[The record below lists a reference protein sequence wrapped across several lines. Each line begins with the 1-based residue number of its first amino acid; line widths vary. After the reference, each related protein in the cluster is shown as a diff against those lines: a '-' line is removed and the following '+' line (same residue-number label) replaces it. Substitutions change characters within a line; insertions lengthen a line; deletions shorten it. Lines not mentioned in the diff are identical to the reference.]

1 MAGRLLHSPS
11 HLTLHQ
17 TTRAAMREGRTSKDT
32 AMNAET
38 LSIYAAKAWTYA
50 RANTV
55 ALLIGVAIGHWLL

>member
-1 MAGRLLHSPS
+1 
-11 HLTLHQ
+11 
-17 TTRAAMREGRTSKDT
+17 
-32 AMNAET
+32 MNAET